1 MPEPDP
7 ELAQTGQ
14 GYGRRPA
21 RGEQGLSVSTRTPAR
36 GTLHHCAAPSGASR
50 PLRQPC
56 SPAGRCLHR
65 PCPRAS
71 EPQKWSK
78 RGNSRKLPK
87 AAGLKRRVGAR
98 PNGRKPRTENGE
110 PQRGGKR
117 ASCRCTGAVAD
128 SPCTGVECCTPV
140 HHGTAGRTA
149 GGTPITAYL
158 HSSRLALAGRRR
170 PP

>member
-71 EPQKWSK
+71 DPQKWSK

-110 PQRGGKR
+110 PQRGGKGPVAGARVRWQIAR
-117 ASCRCTGAVAD
+117 ARVWSAAR
-128 SPCTGVECCTPV
+128 PCTR
-140 HHGTAGRTA
+140 GR
-149 GGTPITAYL
+149 
-158 HSSRLALAGRRR
+158 RAGRRAER
-170 PP
+170 R